1 MAGYETPLW
10 HITYRC
16 GIFDYILFENIS
28 LDKSGKGVI
37 NKLWVGLDE
46 FVGHFEV
53 VYDKKKTPLFWK

>member
-10 HITYRC
+10 HITYHC

-46 FVGHFEV
+46 FVG
-53 VYDKKKTPLFWK
+53 YWSSLW